1 MPNKDCHLKLA
12 RRNQVLIDHLLPKIN
27 DHSDWITTI
36 AFYKALHIVEA
47 IFQDDPRIQH
57 GQNHEGRDSFLKAN
71 KKYQQIYKHYRPLWA
86 ASIIARYLENGSRS
100 VSSFSE
106 FLSPD
111 RVKSEI
117 FDHRLRQIENSAKK
131 TFNIT
136 L

>member
-1 MPNKDCHLKLA
+1 MPNKAAHLNLA
-12 RRNQVLIDHLLPKIN
+12 KRNQVLIDHLLPKIN
-27 DHSDWITTI
+27 EHSDWITTI

-47 IFQDDPRIQH
+47 IFQDDPKILH
-57 GQNHEGRDSFLKAN
+57 GQNHEGRDFFLKAN
-71 KKYQQIYKHYRPLWA
+71 KKYHHIYKQYRPLWA
-86 ASIIARYLENGSRS
+86 ASIVARYLENGSRS

-111 RVKSEI
+111 RVKSEML
-117 FDHRLRQIENSAKK
+117 DHRLRQIEISAKK